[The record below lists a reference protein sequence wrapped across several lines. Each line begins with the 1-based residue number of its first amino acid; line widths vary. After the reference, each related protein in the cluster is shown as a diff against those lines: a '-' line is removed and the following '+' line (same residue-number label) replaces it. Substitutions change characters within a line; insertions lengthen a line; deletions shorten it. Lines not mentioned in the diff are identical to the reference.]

1 MAEKKIDISR
11 KKKPISISAAKV
23 TPKKPAQPLKPAPKP
38 VVPQKTE
45 PVKQGGNKAEG
56 RNADGTFAKGNKPKI
71 TENYGRPQ
79 NDFSYR
85 AMAKIRAKKD
95 PERVQKDLDMLDAI
109 IDDPKASPMERMK
122 ALENKIKLNGN
133 YDPQETK
140 DVTPMRHIET
150 PLDSLSVEELRTLK
164 ALKNLS
170 KGAKK

>member
-23 TPKKPAQPLKPAPKP
+23 TPKVPVQPPKP
-38 VVPQKTE
+38 EPKEEKPQKE
-45 PVKQGGNKAEG
+45 EAVKQ
-56 RNADGTFAKGNKPKI
+56 NAKKPRGKPF
-71 TENYGRPQ
+71 TSEYQPNNTCGGRPQ

-95 PERVQKDLDMLDAI
+95 PERIQKDLNRLDEI
-109 IDDPKASPMERMK
+109 IDNPKSTPAEIAK
-122 ALENKIKLNGN
+122 ALEIKIKLNGN
-133 YDPQETK
+133 FDPQETK
-140 DVTPMRHIET
+140 DVTPARHIET

>member
-11 KKKPISISAAKV
+11 KKKTISLSAAKV
-23 TPKKPAQPLKPAPKP
+23 TPQKPAQPAKPEPK
-38 VVPQKTE
+38 VETPQKNVT
-45 PVKQGGNKAEG
+45 VKQGGNKAEG

-95 PERVQKDLDMLDAI
+95 PARVQKDLDMLDEI
-109 IDDPKASPMERMK
+109 IDDPNSSPMERMK

-133 YDPQETK
+133 FDPQETK
-140 DVTPMRHIET
+140 DVTPVRHIET

-170 KGAKK
+170 KGDKK

>member
-1 MAEKKIDISR
+1 MAEKKIDISK
-11 KKKPISISAAKV
+11 KKKPIALSAAKI
-23 TPKKPAQPLKPAPKP
+23 TPKKPIPQPKPAPKAEK
-38 VVPQKTE
+38 PQKTVS
-45 PVKQGGNKAEG
+45 VKQGGKKAEG

-95 PERVQKDLDMLDAI
+95 PARVQKDLDMLDEI
-109 IDDPKASPMERMK
+109 IDDPNSSPMERMK

-140 DVTPMRHIET
+140 DVTKHEMDRVYKG
-150 PLDSLSVEELRTLK
+150 LSLEQINKLLEGIK
-164 ALKNLS
+164 
-170 KGAKK
+170 

>member
-11 KKKPISISAAKV
+11 KKKTISLSAAKV
-23 TPKKPAQPLKPAPKP
+23 TPQKPAQPAKPEPK
-38 VVPQKTE
+38 VETSQKTVT
-45 PVKQGGNKAEG
+45 VKQGGKKAEG

-85 AMAKIRAKKD
+85 AMAKIRAQKD
-95 PERVQKDLDMLDAI
+95 PQRVQKDLDMLDEI
-109 IDDPKASPMERMK
+109 IDDPNSSPMERMK

-140 DVTPMRHIET
+140 DVTPVRHIET

-170 KGAKK
+170 KGDKK

>member
-11 KKKPISISAAKV
+11 KKKLVLISAAKPA
-23 TPKKPAQPLKPAPKP
+23 PKKPVETPKPAPK
-38 VVPQKTE
+38 VEKPQNTE
-45 PVKQGGNKAEG
+45 PVKQGGNKVEG
-56 RNADGTFAKGNKPKI
+56 RNADGTFAKGHKPKI

-95 PERVQKDLDMLDAI
+95 PARVQKDLDMLDEI
-109 IDDPKASPMERMK
+109 IDNPNSSPMERMK

-140 DVTPMRHIET
+140 DVTPVRHIET
-150 PLDSLSVEELRTLK
+150 PLDGLSVEELRTLK
-164 ALKNLS
+164 ALKKLS
-170 KGAKK
+170 RGAKK